1 MSARN
6 VGTAL
11 SHPST
16 KILCFGDRDG
26 GGACQPETWAQL
38 CLILRLSACLFG
50 IEMVEERV
58 SQKRGHSFVSSFD

>member
-16 KILCFGDRDG
+16 KCLSFWDRDG

-38 CLILRLSACLFG
+38 CLILRLRACVLG
-50 IEMVEERV
+50 IEMVEEHV
-58 SQKRGHSFVSSFD
+58 GQKRGHSFVSSLD